1 MNTKSFNRKTWLGAM
16 FTFALVAVLG
26 LTFAFKPAKPAVEK
40 KVQPSLYWYSISPTN
55 TLQAQL
61 NTSPQTKDDSME
73 NGANSLTNCKDET
86 PKVCIIGYD
95 SEQTLGT
102 SIPSSVAND
111 HSIRFSR

>member
-1 MNTKSFNRKTWLGAM
+1 MNTKSINRKTWLGAM

-26 LTFAFKPAKPAVEK
+26 LTFAFIPAKPVVEK
-40 KVQPSLYWYSISPTN
+40 KTQPNLYWYSISPIN

-61 NTSPQTKDDSME
+61 NSNPQTKDESM

-102 SIPSSVAND
+102 SIPSLVAND
-111 HSIRFSR
+111 HSIRFSK